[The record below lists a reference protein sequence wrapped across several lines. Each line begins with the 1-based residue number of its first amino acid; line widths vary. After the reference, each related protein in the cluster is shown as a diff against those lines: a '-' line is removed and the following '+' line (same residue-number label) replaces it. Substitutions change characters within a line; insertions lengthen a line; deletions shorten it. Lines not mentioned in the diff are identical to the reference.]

1 MMWVHLRVYA
11 DSIKFCIRN
20 SAARIVKMALSD
32 TKVRSAKSEDKAYKL
47 TDGNGLFLLVHPNG
61 SKYWRFRYRFG
72 GKEKMLA
79 FGVYPDVSL
88 ANAREKRDEA
98 RKLVASGIDPSEKRK
113 ELKEEQ
119 QKEFNT
125 FEKVARDWHATNKKW
140 SEGHSHRVLKS
151 LEDNIFAA
159 IGKRNIAELKTRDL
173 LEPIKAVEMSGRLE
187 VAARLQQRV
196 TGIMRYAVQ
205 SGLIDYNPA
214 QDMAGAVATG
224 KRVHRAALELKRLP
238 EFLQRIDDYKGRP
251 LTKLAVKLTLLVF
264 IRSSELRFARW
275 EEIDFENAMWTIPAE
290 RDEIEGVKHSHRG
303 SKMRTTHLVPLSRQ
317 AIEILKQIYQFSG
330 NHDLIFIGDHNPRK
344 PMSENTVNNA
354 LRVMGYDTKTEV
366 CGHGFRTMACS
377 SLIES
382 GLWSKDAVERQM
394 RHQERNSVRAAYI
407 HKAEHIEERRLM
419 VQWWAD
425 YLDANREREISPFS
439 FAKLSNEIV

>member
-1 MMWVHLRVYA
+1 
-11 DSIKFCIRN
+11 
-20 SAARIVKMALSD
+20 MALTD
-32 TKVRSAKSEDKAYKL
+32 AKVRAAKPLDKSYKL
-47 TDGNGLFLLVHPNG
+47 TDGDGMHLMVHTNG
-61 SKYWRFRYRFG
+61 SKYWRLQYRFG
-72 GKEKMLA
+72 GKQKMLA
-79 FGVYPDVSL
+79 LGVYPDISL
-88 ANAREKRDEA
+88 AEAREKRDAA
-98 RKLVASGIDPSEKRK
+98 RKLIANGFDPSEKRK
-113 ELKEEQ
+113 EVKEEQ

-125 FEKVARDWHATNKKW
+125 FEKVARDWHASNKKW
-140 SEGHSHRVLKS
+140 SEGHSNRVLKS
-151 LEDNIFAA
+151 LEDNIFATL
-159 IGKRNIAELKTRDL
+159 GKRNIVELKTRDL
-173 LEPIKAVEMSGRLE
+173 LEPIKAVEVSGRLE

-196 TGIMRYAVQ
+196 TAIMRYAVQ

-238 EFLQRIDDYKGRP
+238 ELLQRIDDYKGRP

-275 EEIDFENAMWTIPAE
+275 DEIDFDNAMWTIPAE
-290 RDEIEGVKHSHRG
+290 REAIEGVKYSHRG

-330 NHDLIFIGDHNPRK
+330 NNELIFIGDHNPRK

-394 RHQERNSVRAAYI
+394 SHQERNSVRAAYI
-407 HKAEHIEERRLM
+407 HKAEHIDERRLM

-425 YLDANREREISPFS
+425 YLDANLEQTISPFD
-439 FAKLSNEIV
+439 FAKFNNPMNH

>member
-1 MMWVHLRVYA
+1 
-11 DSIKFCIRN
+11 
-20 SAARIVKMALSD
+20 MALTD
-32 TKVRSAKSEDKAYKL
+32 AKVRAAKPLDKSYKL
-47 TDGNGLFLLVHPNG
+47 TDGDGMHLMVHTNG
-61 SKYWRFRYRFG
+61 SKYWRLQYRFG
-72 GKEKMLA
+72 GKQKMLA
-79 FGVYPDVSL
+79 LGVYPDISL
-88 ANAREKRDEA
+88 AEAREKRDAA
-98 RKLVASGIDPSEKRK
+98 RKLIANGFDPSEKRK
-113 ELKEEQ
+113 EVKEEQ

-151 LEDNIFAA
+151 LEDNIFTA

-173 LEPIKAVEMSGRLE
+173 LEPIKDVEMSGRLE

-196 TGIMRYAVQ
+196 TAIMRYAVQ

-275 EEIDFENAMWTIPAE
+275 DEIDFENAMWTIPAE
-290 RDEIEGVKHSHRG
+290 RETIEGVKHSHRG

-330 NHDLIFIGDHNPRK
+330 NHELIFIGDHNPRK

-366 CGHGFRTMACS
+366 YGHGFRTMACS

-394 RHQERNSVRAAYI
+394 SHQERNSVRAAYI

-425 YLDANREREISPFS
+425 YLEGNREGHVGAFG
-439 FAKLSNEIV
+439 FGK